1 MIHAAL
7 IQGGAALRFL
17 AAASRLERYRKGSAA
32 FADHE
37 WIGYGQRMSETNE
50 TEGKAARGGS
60 KMTLNVRRTVESGHV
75 RQSFSHGRSK
85 SVLVEKKKRRAIGS
99 TPGPAAGR
107 GSKAE
112 TPAARR
118 RRDAKK
124 LQAGGGSQPR
134 AKGQVLRQLSDEEK
148 DARSRAL
155 KDARQRD
162 AERARGRTGR
172 RRRSF
177 DARAATRKRTRSSQS
192 ARSRKTKGTRPRPRR
207 ARSARRTS
215 ASTS

>member
-1 MIHAAL
+1 MVAASLTANFAEWEAETLVPAVSIFTTDELGLASGRTNVIHAAL
-7 IQGGAALRFL
+7 IQGGAALKFL

-32 FADHE
+32 FADPE

-107 GSKAE
+107 GRNAE
-112 TPAARR
+112 TEAASRRRGHPEVQGRGDRSASPQGSGAAPALRRGEGCAQPGVVRCPPARR
-118 RRDAKK
+118 R
-124 LQAGGGSQPR
+124 
-134 AKGQVLRQLSDEEK
+134 
-148 DARSRAL
+148 
-155 KDARQRD
+155 
-162 AERARGRTGR
+162 
-172 RRRSF
+172 
-177 DARAATRKRTRSSQS
+177 
-192 ARSRKTKGTRPRPRR
+192 
-207 ARSARRTS
+207 
-215 ASTS
+215 